1 MCIAAASASAESVER
16 WRRQRR
22 TLDRLPSH
30 LADALLRRLLRRRLL
45 YPSLLEVFQYSVEE
59 VDLKGENSVDAEW
72 LAYLGSFRYL
82 RTLKLVH
89 CRGINNSSIWPISGM
104 STLKE
109 LDLSRCSKITDA
121 AIRNVISIESLE
133 KLYLAE
139 TRVTANGVML
149 LSSLKNLCLLDLGGI
164 PVTNEALSSLQVL
177 TRIEYLDVWGSSV
190 TNAGAAKLTAFPRL
204 NFLNL
209 AWTNVT
215 VLPYLP
221 SLRVL
226 NMSNCT
232 VHSIFDGDHRTS
244 IPLTKFLVSGSTLTD
259 IDESFSYIEA
269 SSLTFLDMSGCS
281 VSNFSFL
288 EKLKR
293 LEHLDLRS
301 TKIVDNTI
309 ELVANI
315 GVSLRDLNLSHANLT
330 SYGVSALAG
339 AVMNIE
345 SLSLG
350 HTGIDDSALS
360 YIGTMPSLRTVDLS
374 HTHIKGFIYWGRD
387 NRERTLSLCALQ
399 NLKHLENLNLDDTQL
414 KDEVVQPLSSL
425 KELNSLYLKSD
436 YLSDITLHAVS
447 SLSNLKVLG
456 FRGTVLSNS
465 GLLLYMPPPTL
476 EVLDLRLCWLLTED
490 AVLAFCRG
498 HPQIEVR
505 HELVEKVNAERGG
518 SVASSH
524 LNKMT
529 QIRSKGM
536 NFPQVARGNT
546 TANFVD
552 ERVKYS
558 MEELMELKHLP
569 VSSSS
574 LHGTQIPPEL
584 RRTELFLQAFPGGTK

>member
-1 MCIAAASASAESVER
+1 M
-16 WRRQRR
+16 
-22 TLDRLPSH
+22 
-30 LADALLRRLLRRRLL
+30 
-45 YPSLLEVFQYSVEE
+45 
-59 VDLKGENSVDAEW
+59 
-72 LAYLGSFRYL
+72 
-82 RTLKLVH
+82 
-89 CRGINNSSIWPISGM
+89 
-104 STLKE
+104 
-109 LDLSRCSKITDA
+109 
-121 AIRNVISIESLE
+121 
-133 KLYLAE
+133 
-139 TRVTANGVML
+139 
-149 LSSLKNLCLLDLGGI
+149 
-164 PVTNEALSSLQVL
+164 
-177 TRIEYLDVWGSSV
+177 DVWGSSV

-360 YIGTMPSLRTVDLS
+360 YIGMMPSLRMVDLS
-374 HTHIKGFIYWGRD
+374 HTHIKGND
-387 NRERTLSLCALQ
+387 LSCMLVL
-399 NLKHLENLNLDDTQL
+399 L
-414 KDEVVQPLSSL
+414 V
-425 KELNSLYLKSD
+425 YL
-436 YLSDITLHAVS
+436 H
-447 SLSNLKVLG
+447 
-456 FRGTVLSNS
+456 
-465 GLLLYMPPPTL
+465 
-476 EVLDLRLCWLLTED
+476 
-490 AVLAFCRG
+490 
-498 HPQIEVR
+498 
-505 HELVEKVNAERGG
+505 
-518 SVASSH
+518 
-524 LNKMT
+524 
-529 QIRSKGM
+529 
-536 NFPQVARGNT
+536 
-546 TANFVD
+546 
-552 ERVKYS
+552 
-558 MEELMELKHLP
+558 
-569 VSSSS
+569 
-574 LHGTQIPPEL
+574 
-584 RRTELFLQAFPGGTK
+584 